1 MLLRRS
7 KLAAQRTERPYLAP
21 YWLLLLMGGLIVV
34 ALILIYPEQNL
45 IQRVVKAPESELS
58 SAYVTNLLRTD
69 PNNPKL
75 RLLQA
80 TQALEH
86 GNVGALREALEPML
100 VADDPA
106 MRREVAWLLW
116 QASKLEFN
124 RLSVQGG
131 SQVQAVRHQLQQ
143 QLAALAKEDWPT
155 ERQVEIAAQAF
166 EFGEP
171 AISLALY
178 RQIAE
183 RSQTPDEAA
192 DWLAKGAG
200 AALSRSLYRSSAEL
214 YLQAS
219 QKSSNPSQARAYFL
233 SALRTLQSGNRLPEA
248 LTMAEQNIGSLA
260 DDRETLFFVT
270 RLARA
275 AGRPDVADR
284 YVRRLL
290 RLSLLRQLEEV
301 RLAAAHGG
309 ALPQKVSLRA
319 GGPQLPFDDKAYTL
333 GYEVFLE
340 NRKLEDAW
348 KVASSA
354 VRQSP
359 DDMAWRERL
368 AKVAEWTSR
377 PEMALEHWW
386 HLARETQRDDA
397 WQSVLRLAPGLL
409 NDPALIAALQ
419 YQLARQP
426 DALRQLPELVAAWER
441 QGEPKMALH
450 YLERFNRRSPRAQTL
465 EMMADLADRAAD
477 PGIAL
482 QAWQR
487 LFEQPGEAT
496 PTRLLRAATLAML
509 QGNNAQALNWLE
521 LAQPS
526 AASNNSEDENQR
538 EILRLTGQLATQ
550 EQREAQAIRAFT
562 KLSLHELAAEGDFDS
577 LISLLENDHPSEAAR
592 VASRSWERFG
602 RTRHLMRALN
612 LYAAEQQWAAIGT
625 LLGRFS
631 PTAKAPYNT
640 LAELRRLP
648 DLLRLSAAYY
658 RQAGQLAEARRDI
671 AAALA
676 ISPGSNELQTTMLW
690 LLIDSNDAPA
700 LRRLLASREPAWRND
715 ASMHDALAAAYLAL
729 SRPKV
734 ALDRYLTPHLDEHNS
749 DFLWLMNYADAL
761 DQNQQS
767 DRAWRL
773 RRHLLSEEWA
783 AQQPATVNRENSQN
797 LKRKNWLAADAL
809 EPTRRLARTRLLI
822 TQRSGDTGLDALREL
837 LRLDRDG
844 ENKISN
850 AAMETAIGWLQ
861 DAGEY
866 SAVRGHL
873 WERYA
878 RSQGKA
884 ANRPLWAEIS
894 VALASDDTAALR
906 PILEQYGERLPRY
919 DRINAA
925 QRLGDTRLAQTDA
938 FETLHDQSDDD
949 PLHMQLA
956 ESLLAF
962 SDHAGMT
969 VADRQ
974 LGSIDERLTAAD
986 WHLAITPK
994 LAMDVQLG
1002 SLQRSTHDTA
1012 VIGTVPDERF
1022 TSLRINWQH
1031 DEGQTTLLAE
1041 KRHSLSDY
1049 TPLQLEHEHRID
1061 NRLSLRIGLGQHL
1074 VSQESTALRVAG
1086 MKDRVAFS
1094 LSYQQTRRDRISFEQ
1109 LFERYDLQTGA
1120 PVGTGAHSTIIVS
1133 HALRQ
1138 ESRDLEI
1145 SAFWSTHRFSR
1156 ETTFSDPAL
1165 APLLPTGVASV
1176 GALQP
1181 SFFLPENFDFYGIRL
1196 STDMRYERQY
1206 TRALRPFGS
1215 IAGTWHSQLG
1225 AGYDLRVGL
1234 AGSILGADHFSLTW
1248 GQSKAGIQNGGQTS
1262 NLNFNYRLHY

>member
-200 AALSRSLYRSSAEL
+200 AALSHSLYRSSAEL

-219 QKSSNPSQARAYFL
+219 QKSSNSSQARALFL
-233 SALRTLQSGNRLPEA
+233 SALRTLQSGNRLAEA

-270 RLARA
+270 RLAPRRFGGGGGHPGGHGERLARA

-397 WQSVLRLAPGLL
+397 WQPR
-409 NDPALIAALQ
+409 PAQRPSPHRRPAIP
-419 YQLARQP
+419 ARQ
-426 DALRQLPELVAAWER
+426 
-441 QGEPKMALH
+441 
-450 YLERFNRRSPRAQTL
+450 
-465 EMMADLADRAAD
+465 
-477 PGIAL
+477 
-482 QAWQR
+482 
-487 LFEQPGEAT
+487 
-496 PTRLLRAATLAML
+496 
-509 QGNNAQALNWLE
+509 
-521 LAQPS
+521 
-526 AASNNSEDENQR
+526 
-538 EILRLTGQLATQ
+538 
-550 EQREAQAIRAFT
+550 
-562 KLSLHELAAEGDFDS
+562 
-577 LISLLENDHPSEAAR
+577 
-592 VASRSWERFG
+592 
-602 RTRHLMRALN
+602 
-612 LYAAEQQWAAIGT
+612 
-625 LLGRFS
+625 
-631 PTAKAPYNT
+631 TA
-640 LAELRRLP
+640 
-648 DLLRLSAAYY
+648 
-658 RQAGQLAEARRDI
+658 
-671 AAALA
+671 
-676 ISPGSNELQTTMLW
+676 
-690 LLIDSNDAPA
+690 
-700 LRRLLASREPAWRND
+700 
-715 ASMHDALAAAYLAL
+715 
-729 SRPKV
+729 
-734 ALDRYLTPHLDEHNS
+734 
-749 DFLWLMNYADAL
+749 
-761 DQNQQS
+761 
-767 DRAWRL
+767 
-773 RRHLLSEEWA
+773 
-783 AQQPATVNRENSQN
+783 
-797 LKRKNWLAADAL
+797 
-809 EPTRRLARTRLLI
+809 
-822 TQRSGDTGLDALREL
+822 
-837 LRLDRDG
+837 
-844 ENKISN
+844 
-850 AAMETAIGWLQ
+850 
-861 DAGEY
+861 
-866 SAVRGHL
+866 
-873 WERYA
+873 
-878 RSQGKA
+878 
-884 ANRPLWAEIS
+884 
-894 VALASDDTAALR
+894 
-906 PILEQYGERLPRY
+906 
-919 DRINAA
+919 
-925 QRLGDTRLAQTDA
+925 
-938 FETLHDQSDDD
+938 
-949 PLHMQLA
+949 
-956 ESLLAF
+956 
-962 SDHAGMT
+962 
-969 VADRQ
+969 
-974 LGSIDERLTAAD
+974 
-986 WHLAITPK
+986 
-994 LAMDVQLG
+994 
-1002 SLQRSTHDTA
+1002 
-1012 VIGTVPDERF
+1012 
-1022 TSLRINWQH
+1022 
-1031 DEGQTTLLAE
+1031 
-1041 KRHSLSDY
+1041 
-1049 TPLQLEHEHRID
+1049 
-1061 NRLSLRIGLGQHL
+1061 
-1074 VSQESTALRVAG
+1074 
-1086 MKDRVAFS
+1086 
-1094 LSYQQTRRDRISFEQ
+1094 
-1109 LFERYDLQTGA
+1109 
-1120 PVGTGAHSTIIVS
+1120 
-1133 HALRQ
+1133 
-1138 ESRDLEI
+1138 
-1145 SAFWSTHRFSR
+1145 
-1156 ETTFSDPAL
+1156 
-1165 APLLPTGVASV
+1165 
-1176 GALQP
+1176 
-1181 SFFLPENFDFYGIRL
+1181 
-1196 STDMRYERQY
+1196 
-1206 TRALRPFGS
+1206 
-1215 IAGTWHSQLG
+1215 
-1225 AGYDLRVGL
+1225 
-1234 AGSILGADHFSLTW
+1234 
-1248 GQSKAGIQNGGQTS
+1248 
-1262 NLNFNYRLHY
+1262 